1 MQYYHKN
8 VELTGVLV
16 ETEEQQEDSGD
27 GDKGTTSFK
36 IQKCEMKDGE
46 GPTIYVK
53 QTSTGEILV
62 KRNFVDTS
70 DTIHVRKRMIRL
82 TSDSENRSV
91 MQIKPKGDND
101 HILIPIKVHTTDVV
115 KDSYNTFIVN
125 KSKTLSDKKY
135 GVHNQN
141 VSSVNCVQQS
151 VSESDGNTII
161 KMKRINKLEDAVT
174 ENKKLKKNEC

>member
-1 MQYYHKN
+1 M
-8 VELTGVLV
+8 V
-16 ETEEQQEDSGD
+16 ETEEQQEDSAD
-27 GDKGTTSFK
+27 GDNKGSTSLK
-36 IQKCEMKDGE
+36 IQKCDMKDAE
-46 GPTIYVK
+46 GPIIYVK
-53 QTSTGEILV
+53 QTSTGEMLV

-91 MQIKPKGDND
+91 MQIKPKGDN
-101 HILIPIKVHTTDVV
+101 LIPIKVHTDLV
-115 KDSYNTFIVN
+115 KDIHNTYIVN

-141 VSSVNCVQQS
+141 VSSVNCVRQN
-151 VSESDGNTII
+151 VSESDSNSFI